1 MPNIAKKNLPPSPPK
16 LPIIGNLHQLGSLPH
31 RSLRFLAQKHGPLM
45 LLHFGSTPVLVVSS
59 ADAARECKT
68 HDLDLAYRPKVEIVE
83 QMYYNMK
90 SLVSSPYGEYW
101 RQARS
106 IFVHQLLSKRKVQ
119 SFNVLIKEEISL
131 LMNKIKESSPVINLS
146 LMFTSLSNDV
156 ICRSAFGRKYIET
169 EAGMNFVRVMSEGQ
183 ELLTNFSIGEFIPW
197 LSWINILNGVSIDM
211 DGIKALIKDVFGAG
225 TETTS
230 AFLEWTMTEL
240 LRHPTIMKKLQSEV
254 RGILHDKQDITV
266 DDLERMHYLKAVIKE
281 TLRYQPPIPL
291 IPREAGK
298 DVKIM
303 GYDIAAGTIVIINAL
318 AIGRDPLFWDEP
330 DKFEPERFLNS
341 SIDFKGLHFQYIPFG
356 SGRRIF
362 PGIGFATALIEL
374 VLANILHKFDWELPD
389 GAKGGNLD
397 TTEICGVI
405 VGRKNPLLAV
415 AIPRDF

>member
-1 MPNIAKKNLPPSPPK
+1 
-16 LPIIGNLHQLGSLPH
+16 
-31 RSLRFLAQKHGPLM
+31 M

-59 ADAARECKT
+59 EDAARECKT
-68 HDLDLAYRPKVEIVE
+68 HDLDLANRPKLEIVE
-83 QMYYNMK
+83 EIYYNMK

-106 IFVHQLLSKRKVQ
+106 IFVHQLLSKQKVQ
-119 SFNVLIKEEISL
+119 SFNVLVKEEISL

-169 EAGMNFVRVMSEGQ
+169 EAGKKFVRVISEGQ
-183 ELLTNFSIGEFIPW
+183 ELLTNFCIGEFIPW
-197 LSWINILNGVSIDM
+197 LSWINILNGLNYRTDT
-211 DGIKALIKDVFGAG
+211 DVFGAG

-230 AFLEWTMTEL
+230 AFLEWIMTEL
-240 LRHPTIMKKLQSEV
+240 LRHLTIMKKLQSEV
-254 RGILHDKQDITV
+254 GEILRDKQDITF

-281 TLRYQPPIPL
+281 TFRYQPPVPL
-291 IPREAGK
+291 IPTEAGR

-303 GYDIAAGTIVIINAL
+303 GYYIAAGTIVMINAL

-330 DKFEPERFLNS
+330 ENFKPERFLNS
-341 SIDFKGLHFQYIPFG
+341 SIDFKGLHFQHIPFG
-356 SGRRIF
+356 SGRRIC

-374 VLANILHKFDWELPD
+374 VLANILHKFDWELPG
-389 GAKGGNLD
+389 GAKGEDLD
-397 TTEICGVI
+397 TTELRGLTVR
-405 VGRKNPLLAV
+405 RKNPFLAV